1 MFFSSFFRII
11 WLRTGHGKTYI
22 SSGILL
28 PSKVTHLVIKRPP
41 HFYFRPGDYV
51 FVNIPA
57 IAKYEWHPFT
67 LSSAP
72 EQEDYMWLHIRGVG
86 EWTNR
91 LYTYFEKEQARLHSG
106 EVVPAIAAAPEK
118 KSETTPTKTMSDTP
132 QKDFLAKN
140 LTQMR
145 QSPMMTA
152 RANVPLKEETMKP
165 ATISNENEIEKKE
178 NPFKFDAA
186 TVANSTENAT
196 AKSSTDAKAPVQP
209 IKFERQ
215 LSETSSAIKK
225 IQATL
230 QRTFSR
236 KGTQSQDGYSNDG
249 FISDDLAT
257 DIETKVKLTTLRRII

>member
-1 MFFSSFFRII
+1 
-11 WLRTGHGKTYI
+11 
-22 SSGILL
+22 
-28 PSKVTHLVIKRPP
+28 
-41 HFYFRPGDYV
+41 
-51 FVNIPA
+51 
-57 IAKYEWHPFT
+57 
-67 LSSAP
+67 
-72 EQEDYMWLHIRGVG
+72 MWLHIRGVG

-91 LYTYFEKEQARLHSG
+91 LYAYFEKEQARLHSG
-106 EVVPAIAAAPEK
+106 EVIPAIASAPEK
-118 KSETTPTKTMSDTP
+118 KAEATPMKTISDTP

-152 RANVPLKEETMKP
+152 RTHVQPKVEASKP

-196 AKSSTDAKAPVQP
+196 TKPTMDAKTPAQAM
-209 IKFERQ
+209 KFDRQ
-215 LSETSSAIKK
+215 LSDTSSAIKK

-236 KGTQSQDGYSNDG
+236 KGTQPQDGYSNDG

-257 DIETKVKLTTLRRII
+257 DTEIKVQILTVRN

>member
-1 MFFSSFFRII
+1 M
-11 WLRTGHGKTYI
+11 
-22 SSGILL
+22 
-28 PSKVTHLVIKRPP
+28 IKRPP

-106 EVVPAIAAAPEK
+106 DVMPIMPATVEK
-118 KSETTPTKTMSDTP
+118 KPEIAPKKEPAPARPISDTP

-140 LTQMR
+140 LSQMR
-145 QSPMMTA
+145 QSPMLPPAKAHSPT
-152 RANVPLKEETMKP
+152 KEA
-165 ATISNENEIEKKE
+165 ATVTTENEIEKKE
-178 NPFKFDAA
+178 NPFKFDAE
-186 TVANSTENAT
+186 TIANSAENST
-196 AKSSTDAKAPVQP
+196 AKPTTETNKAPGQG
-209 IKFERQ
+209 IKMERQ
-215 LSETSSAIKK
+215 LSETSSAIRK

-236 KGTQSQDGYSNDG
+236 KGTQSQDGYSNEG
-249 FISDDLAT
+249 FVNDDLTT
-257 DIETKVKLTTLRRII
+257 DNEIKVCKAEKLFCHIFKFFF